1 MMLTAAERRAKINA
15 IFRVASCNFLEA
27 YDFIV
32 YAYYAPYIAQTFFPN
47 ENPYL
52 ERAQT
57 LLVFGAGFLMRP
69 LGAILLGAYMDKHGR
84 RKGLI
89 LTLALM
95 AVGTLTIAVT
105 PGYATIGWAAP
116 VIVIVG
122 RLLQG
127 LSAGAEFTGVS
138 VYLSEIST
146 PGRRGLY
153 CCWQSVSNQV
163 AVIAAAV
170 IGVVLTSFVVPA
182 DMTLWGWRVPLLIG
196 VVAIPFLY
204 WLRRSLPETEAF
216 AQSRHVRSMGE
227 VLRLLGANWA
237 LILNGTALSVMT
249 TVSFYLIT
257 AYTPTY
263 GQQVLQM
270 TPQDSLVVTMLV
282 AVSNILWL
290 PVGGLLSDRFGGRA
304 VMLSVAAAALATAYG
319 AMSWL
324 VIDPDFTKLLAVLL
338 LFSVYF
344 GLYNGALIPTLASI
358 MPQEVRATAFSLAF
372 VTATAIFGG
381 FTPYVANFLVEATDD
396 RAAPALWLSLAAAI
410 SLTATIVLP
419 FVQSASQGK
428 ARAGAVAG

>member
-1 MMLTAAERRAKINA
+1 MLTAAERRAKINA

-32 YAYYAPYIAQTFFPN
+32 YAYYARYIGQTFFPN
-47 ENPYL
+47 DNPYL
-52 ERAQT
+52 ETAQT
-57 LLVFGAGFLMRP
+57 LAVFGAGFLMRP
-69 LGAILLGAYMDKHGR
+69 LGALLLGAYMDKHGR

-116 VIVIVG
+116 LIVIVG

-146 PGRRGLY
+146 PGNRGLY
-153 CCWQSVSNQV
+153 CSWQSASNQV
-163 AVIAAAV
+163 AVIAAAL
-170 IGVVLTSFVVPA
+170 IGLVLMALVAPA
-182 DMTLWGWRVPLLIG
+182 DMTLWGWRIPLLIG

-216 AQSRHVRSMGE
+216 AQSRHVRSFGE

-237 LILNGTALSVMT
+237 LIVTGMALSVLT
-249 TVSFYLIT
+249 TTSFYLIT
-257 AYTPTY
+257 AYTPTF

-270 TPQDSLVVTMLV
+270 TPEDSYRVTIVV
-282 AVSNILWL
+282 AASNLFWL
-290 PVGGLLSDRFGGRA
+290 PVGGLLNDRFGARPL
-304 VMLSVAAAALATAYG
+304 MLLVTVAAVLTAYP

-324 VIDPDFTKLLAVLL
+324 VIEPDFTKLLAVLM

>member
-1 MMLTAAERRAKINA
+1 MLSAAERRAKVNA

-32 YAYYAPYIAQTFFPN
+32 YAYYARYIGQTFFPN

-52 ERAQT
+52 ETAQT
-57 LLVFGAGFLMRP
+57 LAVFGAGYVMRP

-105 PGYATIGWAAP
+105 PSYDTIGWLAP
-116 VIVIVG
+116 LIVITG

-127 LSAGAEFTGVS
+127 LSAGAEFGGVA
-138 VYLSEIST
+138 VYLAEIAT
-146 PGRRGLY
+146 PGNRGFY
-153 CCWQSVSNQV
+153 CSWQAVSQQA
-163 AVIAAAV
+163 AVIASAL
-170 IGVVLTSFVVPA
+170 IGVILTALVVPA

-204 WLRRSLPETEAF
+204 WLRRSLPETEVF
-216 AQSRHVRSMGE
+216 VQSRHVRSLGE

-263 GQQVLQM
+263 GQRVLQM
-270 TPQDSLVVTMLV
+270 SPQDSLLVTLFV
-282 AVSNILWL
+282 GVSNLLWL
-290 PVGGLLSDRFGGRA
+290 PVGGILTDRFGGRA
-304 VMLSVAAAALATAYG
+304 VMLSVTAAALVTAYG

-324 VIDPDFTKLLAVLL
+324 VIAPDFTKLLAVLL

-381 FTPYVANFLVEATDD
+381 FTPYVANFLVEATED

-410 SLTATIVLP
+410 SLTAAFVLP
-419 FVQSASQGK
+419 FVQSASREK
-428 ARAGAVAG
+428 VSAGAVAG

>member
-1 MMLTAAERRAKINA
+1 MLAAAERRAKINA

-32 YAYYAPYIAQTFFPN
+32 YAYYARYIGQTFFPN
-47 ENPYL
+47 DNPYL
-52 ERAQT
+52 ETAQT
-57 LLVFGAGFLMRP
+57 LAVFGAGFLMRP
-69 LGAILLGAYMDKHGR
+69 LGALLLGAYMDRHGR

-146 PGRRGLY
+146 PGHRGLY
-153 CCWQSVSNQV
+153 CSWQSASNQV
-163 AVIAAAV
+163 AVIAAAL
-170 IGVVLTSFVVPA
+170 IGLVLMTFVVPA

-216 AQSRHVRSMGE
+216 AQSRHVRSFAE

-237 LILNGTALSVMT
+237 LIVNGMALSVMT
-249 TVSFYLIT
+249 TTSFYLIT
-257 AYTPTY
+257 AYTPTF

-270 TPQDSLVVTMLV
+270 TTEDSLLVTIVV
-282 AVSNILWL
+282 AVSNLFWL
-290 PVGGLLSDRFGGRA
+290 PVGGILNDRFGPRPLMLLVTTAA
-304 VMLSVAAAALATAYG
+304 VLTAYP

-324 VIDPDFTKLLAVLL
+324 VIEPDFTKLLAVLM

-372 VTATAIFGG
+372 VTATAFFGG

>member
-1 MMLTAAERRAKINA
+1 MLSAAERRAKINA
-15 IFRVASCNFLEA
+15 VFRVASCNFLEA

-47 ENPYL
+47 ENGYL
-52 ERAQT
+52 ARAQT

-95 AVGTLTIAVT
+95 AVGTLTIAAT
-105 PGYATIGWAAP
+105 PGYAMIGWAAP
-116 VIVIVG
+116 AIVIVG

-153 CCWQSVSNQV
+153 CSWQSASNQV
-163 AVIAAAV
+163 AVIAASL
-170 IGVVLTSFVVPA
+170 IGLVLMAFVVPA
-182 DMTLWGWRVPLLIG
+182 DMTRWGWRVPLLIG

-204 WLRRSLPETEAF
+204 WLRRSLPETEVF

-227 VLRLLGANWA
+227 VLRLVGANWP
-237 LILNGTALSVMT
+237 LIVTGMALSVMT
-249 TVSFYLIT
+249 TTSFYLIT

-270 TPQDSLVVTMLV
+270 TPQDTLLVTMLV
-282 AVSNILWL
+282 AVSNFFWL
-290 PVGGLLSDRFGGRA
+290 PVGGLLADRFGARPL
-304 VMLSVAAAALATAYG
+304 MLLVTAGALLTAYP

-324 VIDPDFTKLLAVLL
+324 VSSPDFTRLLAVLL

-344 GLYNGALIPTLASI
+344 GLYNGALIPTLATI
-358 MPQEVRATAFSLAF
+358 MPPEVRATAFSLAF

-381 FTPYVANFLVEATDD
+381 FTPYAANYLVEVTESG
-396 RAAPALWLSLAAAI
+396 AAPAIWLSLAATI
-410 SLTATIVLP
+410 SLTATAILP
-419 FVQSASQGK
+419 FVQSVSRGK
-428 ARAGAVAG
+428 TRAGAVAG

>member
-1 MMLTAAERRAKINA
+1 MLTATERRAKINA
-15 IFRVASCNFLEA
+15 VFRVASCNFLEA

-32 YAYYAPYIAQTFFPN
+32 YAYYARYIGQTFFPN
-47 ENPYL
+47 DNPYL
-52 ERAQT
+52 ETAQT
-57 LLVFGAGFLMRP
+57 LAVFGAGFLMRP
-69 LGAILLGAYMDKHGR
+69 LGALLLGAYMDKHGR

-95 AVGTLTIAVT
+95 AIGTLTIAVT

-116 VIVIVG
+116 LIVIVG

-153 CCWQSVSNQV
+153 CSWQSASNQV
-163 AVIAAAV
+163 AVIAAAL
-170 IGVVLTSFVVPA
+170 IGLVLMAFVAPA
-182 DMTLWGWRVPLLIG
+182 DMTLWGWRVPLLVG

-204 WLRRSLPETEAF
+204 WLRRSLPETEAL
-216 AQSRHVRSMGE
+216 AQSRHVRSFGE
-227 VLRLLGANWA
+227 VLRLVGANWA
-237 LILNGTALSVMT
+237 LIVTGMALSVMT
-249 TVSFYLIT
+249 TTSFYLIT
-257 AYTPTY
+257 AYTPTF
-263 GQQVLQM
+263 GQQVLRM
-270 TPQDSLVVTMLV
+270 TPEDSYLVTIVV
-282 AVSNILWL
+282 ALSNLFWL
-290 PVGGLLSDRFGGRA
+290 PVGGMLNDRFGPRPLMLLVTLAA
-304 VMLSVAAAALATAYG
+304 VLTAYP

-324 VIDPDFTKLLAVLL
+324 VIAPDFTKLLAVLM

-344 GLYNGALIPTLASI
+344 GLYNGALIPTLAVI

-410 SLTATIVLP
+410 SLTGTLVLP

>member
-1 MMLTAAERRAKINA
+1 MLTAAERRAKINA

-32 YAYYAPYIAQTFFPN
+32 YAYYARYIGQTFFPN

-52 ERAQT
+52 ETAQT
-57 LLVFGAGFLMRP
+57 LAVFGAGYVMRP

-95 AVGTLTIAVT
+95 AIGTLTIAIT
-105 PGYATIGWAAP
+105 PSYDTIGWLAP
-116 VIVIVG
+116 AIVIAG

-127 LSAGAEFTGVS
+127 LSAGAEFGGVA
-138 VYLSEIST
+138 VYLAEIAT
-146 PGRRGLY
+146 PGNRGFY
-153 CCWQSVSNQV
+153 CSWQAVSQQA
-163 AVIAAAV
+163 AVIASAL
-170 IGVVLTSFVVPA
+170 IGVVLTALVLPA

-204 WLRRSLPETEAF
+204 WLRRSLPETEVF
-216 AQSRHVRSMGE
+216 IQSRHVRSLGE

-263 GQQVLQM
+263 GQRVLQM
-270 TPQDSLVVTMLV
+270 SPQDSLLVTLFV
-282 AVSNILWL
+282 GVSNLLWL
-290 PVGGLLSDRFGGRA
+290 PVGGVLTDRFGGRA
-304 VMLSVAAAALATAYG
+304 VMLSVTAAALLTAYG

-324 VIDPDFTKLLAVLL
+324 VIAPDFTKLLAVLL

-344 GLYNGALIPTLASI
+344 GLYNGALIPTLAHI

-381 FTPYVANFLVEATDD
+381 FTPYVANFLVEATED

-410 SLTATIVLP
+410 SLTAAFLLP
-419 FVQSASQGK
+419 FVQSASQQK
-428 ARAGAVAG
+428 ASAGAVAG